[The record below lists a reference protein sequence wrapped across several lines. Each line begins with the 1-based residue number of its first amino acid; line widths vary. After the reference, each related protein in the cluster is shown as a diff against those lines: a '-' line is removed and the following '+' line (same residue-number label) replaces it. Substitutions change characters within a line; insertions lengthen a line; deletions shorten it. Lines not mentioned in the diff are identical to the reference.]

1 MTVTGV
7 KNFFATRIEE
17 ENMKSKKQT
26 QLAPHKS
33 KGRPRTFDR
42 EVALHRALGVFWR
55 SGYEPAAMSELCAAM
70 EINPPSLYAAFGNK
84 AQLFMEAVQHYE
96 DVYWNATW
104 QRMED
109 TRDIHEAMAAFFSE
123 AAGILTSQE
132 VPCGCMVILAATNV
146 SQEAKEV
153 NDALRALRQ
162 EGRDCFL
169 TRLNRAVVEEQLPAN
184 TDVAS
189 LASTLNTIL
198 EGMSLQ
204 ARDGMSSV
212 ELKRIAATAMTLL
225 PAKDSEGDVPQRD
238 KSAGVKTRKKRS

>member
-1 MTVTGV
+1 
-7 KNFFATRIEE
+7 
-17 ENMKSKKQT
+17 MKPKKQT
-26 QLAPHKS
+26 LVTPHKS

-42 EVALHRALGVFWR
+42 EVALNRALGVFWR
-55 SGYEPAAMSELCAAM
+55 KGYEPAGIAELCAAM

-109 TRDIHEAMAAFFSE
+109 TRDIREAMANFFRE

-146 SQEAKEV
+146 SQESKEI

-162 EGRDCFL
+162 EGKDCFL
-169 TRLNRAVVEEQLPAN
+169 ARLKRAVEEEQLPEPA
-184 TDVAS
+184 DVEA

-204 ARDGMSSV
+204 ARDGMSAA
-212 ELKRIAATAMTLL
+212 ELARIATTAMALL
-225 PAKDSEGDVPQRD
+225 PDKKSGGGMQRRERRPP
-238 KSAGVKTRKKRS
+238 AKKRKEPQ